1 MTFSILTLNTVTQL
15 LKALEHNIALPMGGV
30 AGCGIVFL
38 KAKARV
44 LNEWPFA
51 RGFVLNFMHNHQ
63 KISVLL

>member
-1 MTFSILTLNTVTQL
+1 MTQL
-15 LKALEHNIALPMGGV
+15 LKTLEHDIDFPMGGV

-38 KAKARV
+38 KANARM
-44 LNEWPFA
+44 LNEWTFA

>member
-1 MTFSILTLNTVTQL
+1 MTQL
-15 LKALEHNIALPMGGV
+15 LKALEHDIAWPMGGV

-51 RGFVLNFMHNHQ
+51 RGFALNFMHNHQ
-63 KISVLL
+63 KI

>member
-1 MTFSILTLNTVTQL
+1 MTQL
-15 LKALEHNIALPMGGV
+15 LKALEHDIDWPMGGV

-44 LNEWPFA
+44 LNEWPSA
-51 RGFVLNFMHNHQ
+51 RGFVLNFMRNHQ

>member
-1 MTFSILTLNTVTQL
+1 MTQL
-15 LKALEHNIALPMGGV
+15 LKALEHNIAWPIGGV

-51 RGFVLNFMHNHQ
+51 RGFVLNFMRNHQ
-63 KISVLL
+63 KI